1 MIRKIIHIA
10 VALLLLITT
19 MGFTVSGHY
28 CGDSLVKLTVNAEAE
43 SCCDME
49 NGCCHTETEHFQ
61 LENDFVSSM
70 VVYDLHGSN
79 PEMVYPLALSSL
91 PTDPGKTISLK
102 NNYSEHPPPPELQT
116 LLSLLQ
122 SYLT

>member
-1 MIRKIIHIA
+1 AI
-10 VALLLLITT
+10 ALLLLITT

-28 CGDSLVKLTVNAEAE
+28 CGDRLVKVAFNAEAE

-61 LENDFVSSM
+61 LENDFITSGVL
-70 VVYDLHGSN
+70 YDLQGSG
-79 PEMVYPLALSSL
+79 PEMAYPLAVISL
-91 PTDPGKTISLK
+91 PADQGITISLK